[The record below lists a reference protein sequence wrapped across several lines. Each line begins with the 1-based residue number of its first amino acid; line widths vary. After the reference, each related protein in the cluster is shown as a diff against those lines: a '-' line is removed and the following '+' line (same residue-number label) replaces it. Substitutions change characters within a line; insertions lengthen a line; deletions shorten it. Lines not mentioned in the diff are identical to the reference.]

1 MMRVK
6 SPIPILLMI
15 AAWCA
20 GCSGLSSV
28 KGGGGST
35 STVGITVAPTLT
47 SVIVSQT
54 ALFSATVTGTTN
66 TGVNWFV
73 NGVAGGAAATGTINA
88 NGLFTAPALV
98 PNPATVVVTA
108 VSQADSTKNAPA
120 GV

>member
-6 SPIPILLMI
+6 TVIPVLLVL

-20 GCSGLSSV
+20 GCSGLSDV
-28 KGGGGST
+28 KGGGST

-54 ALFSATVTGTTN
+54 ASFSATVTGTTN